1 MLLLSAEGSLLL
13 FFTMLLNFNIDKAI
27 AAAAYLIER
36 EGGKDGMF
44 ILLKKLYY
52 ADRIALIRWGSPIT
66 GDKLASLEKGP
77 VVSGIYDL
85 LKGNGTQKNLVKWD
99 DAIQRAHLTISVR
112 KSPDQGLLSEREK
125 QVLEESRRTINGI
138 HGSVADWLH
147 KHCPEW
153 TDPGRSSRPIDPSTI
168 LRLAKKSEEEIRSLE
183 EANEEIRVLRRLV
196 AAK

>member
-1 MLLLSAEGSLLL
+1 
-13 FFTMLLNFNIDKAI
+13 MLLNFNIDKAI
-27 AAAAYLIER
+27 AAASYLLER
-36 EGGKDGMF
+36 QGGKDSMF

-52 ADRIALIRWGSPIT
+52 ADRTALIRWGAPIT

-77 VVSGIYDL
+77 VVSGIYNL
-85 LKGNGTQKNLVKWD
+85 LKGIGTQKDLVKWND
-99 DAIQRAHLTISVR
+99 VIKRAQNTILVR
-112 KSPDQGLLSEREK
+112 KQADDGLLSEREK

-168 LRLAKKSEEEIRSLE
+168 LREAKKSEEEIRRIE
-183 EANEEIRVLRRLV
+183 EANEEIRILRRLV
-196 AAK
+196 CD